1 MKNKLIQA
9 NNLSRNYM
17 LKGEKIQALKNI
29 NLNIDNGEF
38 LTLVGRSG
46 SGKTTLLNLLAG
58 LDQPS
63 DGNIFFNGKNINNY
77 NEKEQI
83 NFRRF
88 EIGVIFQSFS
98 LLPLLSAYE
107 NIELPMRISGI
118 TSRERN
124 KRTISA
130 LQMIGLEKRGNHRP
144 YELSG
149 GEQQRIS
156 IARAVAMRPK
166 LLLADEPTG
175 ELDSVNAFSIFSLF
189 KDMVDDQNMSI
200 IATTHDRTLLDLSDR
215 TINISDGEI
224 IT

>member
-124 KRTISA
+124 KRTIGA

>member
-1 MKNKLIQA
+1 MNNNLIQA
-9 NNLSRNYM
+9 NNLSRNYT
-17 LKGEKIQALKNI
+17 LKGEKIQAIKNI
-29 NLNIDNGEF
+29 NLSIDNGEF

-63 DGNIFFNGKNINNY
+63 DGNIFFKGQNINDY
-77 NEKEQI
+77 DEKEQI

-130 LQMIGLEKRGNHRP
+130 LKMIGLEKRGNHRP

-189 KDMVDDQNMSI
+189 KEMVDDQNMSI
-200 IATTHDRTLLDLSDR
+200 IATTHDRTLLDLSDK
-215 TINISDGEI
+215 TLNISDGEI
-224 IT
+224 IS